1 MIIMFEDNRLRP
13 TLLRRAFCFFSST
26 CANIFLVESE
36 RPVHSKERPMR
47 ITSNGFSLLELVVV
61 VAIIA
66 ILAALVIPNVTSEI
80 QDAKQTGTMHNI
92 QEIAKVCVR
101 YAALN
106 DEAPAAGLQEGL
118 LSPEGEFVATLRK
131 NSLPNCPTKDN
142 WGNPLLVY
150 SGNAVAGYLGLPT
163 EEAKAT
169 DILIISN
176 GRYNQP
182 DSFRYDPAKPEA
194 GKYKVKKDADY
205 ANDLIN
211 LNGNWIRGPEK

>member
-1 MIIMFEDNRLRP
+1 MIVLEEKRRRP
-13 TLLRRAFCFFSST
+13 APLRRAFCFFPRT
-26 CANIFLVESE
+26 CANIFYVVSE

-47 ITSNGFSLLELVVV
+47 IISNGFSLLELVVV

-92 QEIAKVCVR
+92 QEIAKACVK

-106 DEAPAAGLQEGL
+106 DEAPGAGLQEGL
-118 LSPEGEFVATLRK
+118 LSPESEFAAIVRK
-131 NSLPNCPTKDN
+131 NGLPNCPTKDN
-142 WGNPLLVY
+142 WGNPLIVY
-150 SGNAVAGYLGLPT
+150 SGNAVAGYLGLAT
-163 EEAKAT
+163 EEAKVT

-194 GKYKVKKDADY
+194 GRYKVKKDADY
-205 ANDLIN
+205 ANDLVN